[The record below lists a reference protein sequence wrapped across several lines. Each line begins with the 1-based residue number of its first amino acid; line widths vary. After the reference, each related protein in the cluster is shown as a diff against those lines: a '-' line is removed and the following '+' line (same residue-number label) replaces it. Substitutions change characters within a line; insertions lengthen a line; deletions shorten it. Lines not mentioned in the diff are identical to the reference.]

1 VIGDQSE
8 GTRTSLSLRPVTPAD
23 VSFLARVYASSRAEE
38 LAVTGW
44 SEEQKEIFCRSQ
56 FDAQSAYYAAN
67 YPGASFQIIEREGW
81 PMGRLYVDR
90 WEKEIRIV
98 DITLLPEF
106 HGSGTG
112 TKLLRDLQEEARGAG
127 KSLTIHVERFNRALE
142 LYQRLGF
149 KQVED
154 KGVYLLLEWSAP

>member
-1 VIGDQSE
+1 MF
-8 GTRTSLSLRPVTPAD
+8 RLRPITPAD
-23 VSFLARVYASSRAEE
+23 DEFLARVYASSRAEE

-44 SEEQKEIFCRSQ
+44 SEGQKADFCRSQ
-56 FDAQSAYYAAN
+56 FDAQSVYYAAN

-81 PMGRLYVDR
+81 PVGRLYVAC
-90 WEKEIRIV
+90 WEKEIRFV

-106 HGSGTG
+106 RGSGIG
-112 TKLLRDLQEEARGAG
+112 TQLLRDLQDEARTAD